1 MQSFEKEILDYEEN
15 IAYRRFNFIFY
26 FLLCSKAD
34 HDTKDLVNATAWM
47 QNAGEYKALTIQA
60 YQLAQIRL
68 AQILTQEVSEKP
80 RAIVLDIDETV
91 LDNSPYQ
98 AYQIE
103 NKKTSTRKTGANG
116 QDLLRQSLSPEL

>member
-1 MQSFEKEILDYEEN
+1 MKKILLTGSLILSFIS
-15 IAYRRFNFIFY
+15 
-26 FLLCSKAD
+26 CSAQKAD

-68 AQILTQEVSEKP
+68 AQIITQEASEKP

-103 NKKTSTRKTGANG
+103 NKKNSTRKTGTNG
-116 QDLLRQSLSPEL
+116 QDLLRQNRLPEL

>member
-1 MQSFEKEILDYEEN
+1 
-15 IAYRRFNFIFY
+15 
-26 FLLCSKAD
+26 
-34 HDTKDLVNATAWM
+34 M

>member
-1 MQSFEKEILDYEEN
+1 MKKILLTGGLILSFIS
-15 IAYRRFNFIFY
+15 
-26 FLLCSKAD
+26 CSAQKAD

-103 NKKTSTRKTGANG
+103 NKKLQPGRLEQMDKTCSGRAY
-116 QDLLRQSLSPEL
+116 RRSSKFPELYQK

>member
-1 MQSFEKEILDYEEN
+1 MKKILLTGGLILSFIS
-15 IAYRRFNFIFY
+15 
-26 FLLCSKAD
+26 CSAQKAD

-103 NKKTSTRKTGANG
+103 NKRISTRKTGTNG
-116 QDLLRQSLSPEL
+116 QDLLRQNRLPEL